1 MLKYYHRVQPV
12 LHVSYETPLM
22 FGMME
27 NLHAYLQNLDGGGS
41 SVSVENGKVISR
53 PTCGDDSFICE
64 REVSSIACIH

>member
-1 MLKYYHRVQPV
+1 
-12 LHVSYETPLM
+12 M
-22 FGMME
+22 FGVME